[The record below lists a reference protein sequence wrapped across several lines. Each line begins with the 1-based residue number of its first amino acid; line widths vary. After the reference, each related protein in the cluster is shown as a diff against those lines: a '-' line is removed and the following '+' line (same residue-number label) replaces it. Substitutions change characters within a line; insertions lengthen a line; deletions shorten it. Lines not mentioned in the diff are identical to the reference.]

1 VPQRRAESVILFKVP
16 PHLLLQITINK
27 PTISFSSPSASS
39 VLPAGW
45 MAAAHGLAGA
55 RAVNQK
61 RATAACLHMCRSL
74 LLLLHTH
81 YCAPRSCI
89 YAGAQNK
96 RAKWLFF
103 TAVPKTI
110 FAQAVEIS
118 SFQIRVTFVCGWKLE
133 FSQLDI
139 KLLVFNWTLH
149 KIIRF
154 CKKISCLRK

>member
-1 VPQRRAESVILFKVP
+1 
-16 PHLLLQITINK
+16 
-27 PTISFSSPSASS
+27 
-39 VLPAGW
+39 

-81 YCAPRSCI
+81 YCAPRAHV

-110 FAQAVEIS
+110 FAQAAHAVEIS
-118 SFQIRVTFVCGWKLE
+118 SFQIRVTFVC
-133 FSQLDI
+133 Q
-139 KLLVFNWTLH
+139 
-149 KIIRF
+149 
-154 CKKISCLRK
+154 